1 MIISRSRIRSG
12 FTLIE
17 LLVVIAIIAILA
29 SIALPVFSTVREK
42 ARQTQDL
49 SNQKQ
54 LGHAVTM
61 YSDDYDGALVF
72 PSTHVW
78 TSSDPSNC
86 VLNDP
91 PLQQRTW
98 CYLLQPYVKSGA
110 KTGAV
115 GESADAFGV
124 MADPSYNDASLSLA
138 ADDPNCDGPGAIEPV
153 LLSNN
158 PTASY
163 LAHYGLAYNNVN
175 TGGGNS
181 PANAYYNY
189 PGSLGLN
196 RDPSTCGQSGVKI
209 VHLGDVV
216 RPAETAFI
224 GDGLTVVAALG
235 SHVVL
240 GNFFPCEGDQRHLG
254 GSNYVFVDGHAK
266 YVKGNPQTGYVDQD
280 STGLYYQRYF
290 TYDR

>member
-1 MIISRSRIRSG
+1 MKISRSRIHSG

-17 LLVVIAIIAILA
+17 LLVVIAIISILA

-49 SNQKQ
+49 SNEKQ
-54 LGHAVTM
+54 LGHAISM

-78 TSSDPSNC
+78 TSGTPGTC

-91 PLQQRTW
+91 PLPQRTW
-98 CYLLQPYVKSGA
+98 CYFLQPYVKSGA

-115 GESADAFGV
+115 GEPADAFGV
-124 MADPSYNDASLSLA
+124 MADPSYNDASLTAA
-138 ADDPNCDGPGAIEPV
+138 ADDPGCDGPGAVEPV
-153 LLSNN
+153 LMTSN
-158 PTASY
+158 PTANY
-163 LAHYGLAYNNVN
+163 LAHYGLAYNAVN
-175 TGGGNS
+175 TGAGSS
-181 PANAYYNY
+181 PANAYFAY

-196 RDPSTCGQSGVKI
+196 KDATTCGQSGVKI
-209 VHLGDVV
+209 VRLGDVV

-224 GDGLTVVAALG
+224 GDGLTVVAAVSG
-235 SHVVL
+235 RVVL
-240 GNFFPCEGDQRHLG
+240 GNFFPCEGAQRHLG
-254 GSNYVFVDGHAK
+254 GSNFVFVDGHAK
-266 YVKGNPQTGYVDQD
+266 YVKGNPQTGYIDQD
-280 STGLYYQRYF
+280 ANGIYYQRYF